1 MIRSP
6 RTVMAV
12 PSELDKLIAEYHEE
26 HPCLLEGTLL
36 RYAAIKPFFAPL
48 ASLVIW
54 LMELFNP
61 PPLRSMTLFQKTGR
75 ILLFTAALVIACIL
89 FAMAGALGL
98 YLMER
103 GRELRDT
110 PQFYHGLLIV
120 LVGLGVN
127 VGCVFVLM
135 QIKKADTKLVPPD
148 SK

>member
-1 MIRSP
+1 
-6 RTVMAV
+6 MAA
-12 PSELDKLIAEYHEE
+12 PSELDRLITEYHEE
-26 HPCLLEGTLL
+26 HPCLLVETLL

-48 ASLVIW
+48 TSLAVW
-54 LMELFNP
+54 LIELFNP
-61 PPLRSMTLFQKTGR
+61 PPLRTMTLFQKAGR
-75 ILLFTAALVIACIL
+75 ILLFTAALVIASIL
-89 FAMAGALGL
+89 FAMAGAVGL
-98 YLMER
+98 YIMER

-120 LVGLGVN
+120 LIGLAVN